1 MVKPVVLLI
10 LDGWGLNE
18 EQENNAIKL
27 ANTPNYDEII
37 RTYPMTSLQTSGLA
51 VGLPEGQM
59 GNSEVGHL
67 NIGSG
72 RVVYQDLT
80 RIDKA
85 IEDGSLYENPVLVE
99 NMALAV
105 GQGKAIHLI
114 GLLSD
119 GGVHSHIRHA
129 KALIKMAKEKG
140 CQKLYFHGLLD
151 GRDVPPK
158 SAKQYIDELESYMKE
173 VSLGSIA
180 TIQGRYYA
188 MDRDNR
194 WDRVELGYQ
203 AIANGQG
210 LSFSTSIEALE
221 DSYQRDVV
229 DEFVLP
235 SVIGSYQGMAD
246 GDSIILFNFR
256 GDRAREISQV
266 FYKEDFQGFETRPL
280 RINYVC
286 MTEYDENLGAPIA
299 FPPEKLTNTIG
310 EYLSSKGIHQVR
322 IAETEKYA
330 HVTFFFNG
338 GVEAP
343 NDLEDRILVPSPDV
357 ATYDLK
363 PEMSIFEVCDKILEV
378 LDNKKHEVLMINF
391 ANGDMVGHSGK
402 LEAAIK
408 AVEAVDKCL
417 GKIRDKILE
426 VDGALFITADH
437 GNCEYMYNHDTDGP
451 HTAHTTF
458 PVPFIVVS
466 HNKYRLREDKNLAL
480 RDISPT
486 ILKLLDLEVPAEMTG
501 KSIIID

>member
-338 GVEAP
+338 GEETSLAG
-343 NDLEDRILVPSPDV
+343 EERILVSSPKV
-357 ATYDLK
+357 ATYDLQ
-363 PEMSIFEVCDKILEV
+363 PEMSAIEVTDKVVAEITAKNHDVIIL
-378 LDNKKHEVLMINF
+378 NF
-391 ANGDMVGHSGK
+391 ANCDMVGHTGVMS
-402 LEAAIK
+402 AAVK
-408 AVEAVDKCL
+408 AVETVDTCL
-417 GKIRDKILE
+417 GRVVAAMQAIG
-426 VDGALFITADH
+426 GAVFITADH
-437 GNCEYMYNHDTDGP
+437 GNAELMEDPVTHGP
-451 HTAHTTF
+451 FTAHTTNK
-458 PVPFIVVS
+458 VPFVAVGETLKGKTLQPGS
-466 HNKYRLREDKNLAL
+466 LA
-480 RDISPT
+480 DIAPT
-486 ILKLLDLEVPAEMTG
+486 ILTFAGVTVPAEMTG
-501 KSIIID
+501 KSLIK

>member
-158 SAKQYIDELESYMKE
+158 SAKQYIDELENYMKE

-203 AIANGQG
+203 AMANGQG
-210 LSFSTSIEALE
+210 LNFSTSIEALE

-286 MTEYDENLGAPIA
+286 MTEYDEN
-299 FPPEKLTNTIG
+299 
-310 EYLSSKGIHQVR
+310 
-322 IAETEKYA
+322 
-330 HVTFFFNG
+330 
-338 GVEAP
+338 
-343 NDLEDRILVPSPDV
+343 
-357 ATYDLK
+357 
-363 PEMSIFEVCDKILEV
+363 
-378 LDNKKHEVLMINF
+378 
-391 ANGDMVGHSGK
+391 
-402 LEAAIK
+402 
-408 AVEAVDKCL
+408 
-417 GKIRDKILE
+417 
-426 VDGALFITADH
+426 
-437 GNCEYMYNHDTDGP
+437 
-451 HTAHTTF
+451 
-458 PVPFIVVS
+458 
-466 HNKYRLREDKNLAL
+466 
-480 RDISPT
+480 
-486 ILKLLDLEVPAEMTG
+486 
-501 KSIIID
+501 